1 MLLPC
6 GGSGFAPEWA
16 EGVVAGAT
24 CPWTQDEGAQVVP
37 LRMRMSPPPKVV
49 WIVAAVLALLA
60 LLGALGVAGVPRPFW
75 LAFLAWVLLA
85 GTTLRGL

>member
-6 GGSGFAPEWA
+6 GGSGFAPECA
-16 EGVVAGAT
+16 EGRRRRRDAPVDA
-24 CPWTQDEGAQVVP
+24 EGAQVVP
-37 LRMRMSPPPKVV
+37 IRMRMSPPPKVV

>member
-1 MLLPC
+1 
-6 GGSGFAPEWA
+6 
-16 EGVVAGAT
+16 
-24 CPWTQDEGAQVVP
+24 
-37 LRMRMSPPPKVV
+37 MSPPPKVV

-75 LAFLAWVLLA
+75 LVFLAWVLLA